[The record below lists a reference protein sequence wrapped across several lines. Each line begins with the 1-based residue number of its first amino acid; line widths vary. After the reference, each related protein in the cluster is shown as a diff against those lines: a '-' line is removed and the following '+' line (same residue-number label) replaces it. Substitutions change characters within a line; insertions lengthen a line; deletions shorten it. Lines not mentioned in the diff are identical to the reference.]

1 MLEDVGSL
9 QVGVTRGRGFGSEGG
24 DEMVRRT
31 DNGSEVVAGDGLP
44 MVDIEDSPLT
54 ADSVGRLSSAA
65 RHRIAAFVHTT
76 LADLDELPEP
86 WVPPIEVTLRMTDRD
101 H

>member
-1 MLEDVGSL
+1 
-9 QVGVTRGRGFGSEGG
+9 
-24 DEMVRRT
+24 MVRRT
-31 DNGSEVVAGDGLP
+31 ENRSETIAGDAGDLP
-44 MVDIEDSPLT
+44 VVEFADSPLT
-54 ADSVGRLSSAA
+54 SDRVERLSSAA

-86 WVPPIEVTLRMTDRD
+86 WVPPIEVTLRLTDRE

>member
-1 MLEDVGSL
+1 M
-9 QVGVTRGRGFGSEGG
+9 GRRAE
-24 DEMVRRT
+24 
-31 DNGSEVVAGDGLP
+31 NGSETIAGTTGDLPVVEFA
-44 MVDIEDSPLT
+44 DSPLT
-54 ADSVGRLSSAA
+54 SDRVERLSSAA

-86 WVPPIEVTLRMTDRD
+86 WVPPIEVTPRLTDRE

>member
-1 MLEDVGSL
+1 MVADPVRK
-9 QVGVTRGRGFGSEGG
+9 VG
-24 DEMVRRT
+24 DEMVRGVN
-31 DNGSEVVAGDGLP
+31 NGSEVVGDGLP
-44 MVDIEDSPLT
+44 VIDLEDSPLT
-54 ADSVGRLSSAA
+54 PDSIGRLSSAA

-86 WVPPIEVTLRMTDRD
+86 WVPPIEVTSRRTDRD

>member
-1 MLEDVGSL
+1 
-9 QVGVTRGRGFGSEGG
+9 
-24 DEMVRRT
+24 MVRRT
-31 DNGSEVVAGDGLP
+31 ENRSETIAGDAGDP
-44 MVDIEDSPLT
+44 PVVEFADSPLT
-54 ADSVGRLSSAA
+54 SDRVERLSSAA

-86 WVPPIEVTLRMTDRD
+86 WVPPIEVTLRLTDRE

>member
-1 MLEDVGSL
+1 MA
-9 QVGVTRGRGFGSEGG
+9 
-24 DEMVRRT
+24 RRT
-31 DNGSEVVAGDGLP
+31 ESRSQTNAGDAADFP
-44 MVDIEDSPLT
+44 VVEIADSPLT
-54 ADSVGRLSSAA
+54 SDRVERLSSAA

-86 WVPPIEVTLRMTDRD
+86 WVPPIEVTLRLTDRE

>member
-1 MLEDVGSL
+1 MA
-9 QVGVTRGRGFGSEGG
+9 
-24 DEMVRRT
+24 RRT
-31 DNGSEVVAGDGLP
+31 ENGSESIMRDGGELPVVEIA
-44 MVDIEDSPLT
+44 DSPLT
-54 ADSVGRLSSAA
+54 SDRVERLSSAA

-86 WVPPIEVTLRMTDRD
+86 WVPPIEVTLRLADRE

>member
-1 MLEDVGSL
+1 
-9 QVGVTRGRGFGSEGG
+9 
-24 DEMVRRT
+24 MVRRT
-31 DNGSEVVAGDGLP
+31 EDRSETIAGDRGDLP
-44 MVDIEDSPLT
+44 VVEFADSPLT
-54 ADSVGRLSSAA
+54 SDRVERLSSAA

-86 WVPPIEVTLRMTDRD
+86 WVPPIEVTLRLTDRE

>member
-1 MLEDVGSL
+1 MARRTES
-9 QVGVTRGRGFGSEGG
+9 GSEAFAR
-24 DEMVRRT
+24 D
-31 DNGSEVVAGDGLP
+31 AGDLP
-44 MVDIEDSPLT
+44 VVEIADSPLT
-54 ADSVGRLSSAA
+54 SDRVERLSSAA

-86 WVPPIEVTLRMTDRD
+86 WVPPIEVTLRSTDRE

>member
-1 MLEDVGSL
+1 MA
-9 QVGVTRGRGFGSEGG
+9 
-24 DEMVRRT
+24 RRME
-31 DNGSEVVAGDGLP
+31 NGSETNAGGAGDFP
-44 MVDIEDSPLT
+44 VVEIADSPLT
-54 ADSVGRLSSAA
+54 SDRVERLSSAA

-86 WVPPIEVTLRMTDRD
+86 WVPPIEVTLRLTDRE

>member
-1 MLEDVGSL
+1 
-9 QVGVTRGRGFGSEGG
+9 
-24 DEMVRRT
+24 MVRGMN
-31 DNGSEVVAGDGLP
+31 NGSEAIVGEGLPVVA
-44 MVDIEDSPLT
+44 IEDSPLT

-86 WVPPIEVTLRMTDRD
+86 WVPPIEVTLRLTDRD